1 MRPFLSRTLST
12 LICVASLLTANAA
25 DTSTRIFDPAIR
37 SLQLTNPDNFLL
49 PPIIRLNTNDRI
61 VVTFDE
67 IGYDSRYLRYRLLHC
82 NADWQ
87 PSQLVEAE
95 YLDSFNEAEID
106 DYAFSSNTFVH
117 FVNYRIELPNERM
130 NPLVSGNYLLQVYP
144 EGEPDEL
151 LLQARFQVS
160 ENSVAITGDASGRSD
175 RGFNT
180 EWQQLEFRVSPGQYR
195 IADPFSELK
204 AVISQNSSPTQTRVI
219 ERPMRRQGDLLI
231 YEHQP
236 ELIFPAGN
244 EYRRFETVRT
254 NYAGMHVDSMRYVDT
269 HYHAY
274 LTPDE
279 PRRDLPYTFDR
290 TQHGRFK
297 VDEYNSTD
305 PDIGADYVTVHFTL
319 RIPELS
325 DADVFVDGEFSG
337 GATDPAFRM
346 KYDHDARAYTLQL
359 PLKQGSYNYR
369 YAARKRTGGALSP
382 DFIEGNHYETLN
394 TYDISLFHRTPGARA
409 DRLIGTAT
417 VEARP

>member
-1 MRPFLSRTLST
+1 MRPFLSRTLTT
-12 LICVASLLTANAA
+12 LICAASLLTANAA
-25 DTSTRIFDPAIR
+25 DTSTRVFAPSIR

-49 PPIIRLNTNDRI
+49 PPVIRLNSTDRI
-61 VVTFDE
+61 TVTFDE

-95 YLDSFNEAEID
+95 YLDSFNEAEIE

-130 NPLVSGNYLLQVYP
+130 RPLVSGNYLLQVYP
-144 EGEPDEL
+144 EGDPDEL

-160 ENSVAITGDASGRSD
+160 ENSVAITGDASGRTD

-180 EWQQLEFRVSPGQYR
+180 EWQQVDFRVSPGTYR
-195 IADPFSELK
+195 IGDPFTELK
-204 AVISQNSSPTQTRVI
+204 AVISQNSAPNATRVI
-219 ERPMRRQGDLLI
+219 ERPMRRQGDLLV
-231 YEHQP
+231 YEHQQ

-254 NYAGMHVDSMRYVDT
+254 NYAGMHVDSMRYGDT

-274 LTPDE
+274 LTPDL
-279 PRRDLPYTFDR
+279 PRRDTPYAFDR
-290 TQHGRFK
+290 TQHGRYK
-297 VDEYNSTD
+297 VDEYNATD
-305 PDIGADYVTVHFTL
+305 ADLGADYVTVHFSL
-319 RIPELS
+319 RMPPMH
-325 DADVFVDGEFSG
+325 DADLYVDGEFTG
-337 GATDPAFRM
+337 GSTDPAFRM
-346 KYDHDARAYTLQL
+346 TYNHDTGAYELQL

-369 YAARKRTGGALSP
+369 YTALPRNGRTP
-382 DFIEGNHYETLN
+382 DPAPIEGNHYETLN
-394 TYDISLFHRTPGARA
+394 TYDISLFHRTPGERA

-417 VEARP
+417 ITAQP